1 MKKINLFKYI
11 ILGFVFIF
19 SSCSDLAELNTN
31 PNEPTEPEA
40 KYLITNAL
48 YNLGNQTATNG
59 FTFSSTLMQYHGKFD
74 FNDVDQY
81 EIETNSA
88 VWVNNYK
95 LLADMNDV
103 LKSEKAGN
111 ATKAVAKVIKAMLGA
126 ELTDLY
132 GPVPF
137 FNAGDKNNLTPEYNQ
152 QKDVYTAANGVLDL
166 LSQAVATLKNDT
178 SGIVCDVLFSGNKEA
193 WVKLANVLQLRYL
206 LRISES
212 YPSASTKINAIATSG
227 AIFTSN
233 ADNAVLPYHAEPNNW
248 FLSKVRDGDFSLYSI
263 TTTVLKILEDK
274 QDPRLSFYYKPND
287 TGNYVGITPGSND
300 RAGNYTG
307 LSSNLRAAD
316 VMDMVFASYYEQEF
330 ILAEAALKGYISSNA
345 QVHYENAVKANFD
358 YRKVTIP
365 SDYLSNT
372 SKGQWN
378 GTLENLI
385 NQKYLANI
393 MTGHEA
399 WFDYRRTGFP
409 VLPAALN
416 NINSDKIPVRF
427 KYPSEE
433 TFTNRTNNAEA
444 LSWLSGGNDYNSKSW
459 WDK

>member
-178 SGIVCDVLFSGNKEA
+178 SGIVGDVLFSGNKEA

-206 LRISES
+206 LRISEN

-263 TTTVLKILEDK
+263 TTTVLKMLEDK

-330 ILAEAALKGYISSNA
+330 ILAEAALKGYINSNA